1 MAESCHSNVR
11 FLNEWL
17 ENQLSTEFCEP
28 SVYAKYYA
36 LDCRC
41 GHVPVLQVWPIFR
54 IVRLDMNSL
63 NRRQFVDGAGALL
76 GSTLVGCGK
85 QRQQTADSDITV
97 FVNGTVLPVDATF
110 SEHDALAIS
119 GNKILAVGNRV
130 YEG

>member
-1 MAESCHSNVR
+1 
-11 FLNEWL
+11 
-17 ENQLSTEFCEP
+17 
-28 SVYAKYYA
+28 
-36 LDCRC
+36 
-41 GHVPVLQVWPIFR
+41 
-54 IVRLDMNSL
+54 MNSL
-63 NRRQFVDGAGALL
+63 NRRQFVYGAGALL